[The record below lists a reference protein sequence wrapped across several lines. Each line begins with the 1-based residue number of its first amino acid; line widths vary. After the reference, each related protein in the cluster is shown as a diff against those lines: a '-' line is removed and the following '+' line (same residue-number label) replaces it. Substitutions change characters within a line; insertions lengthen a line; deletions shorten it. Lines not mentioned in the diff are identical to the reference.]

1 MNGCR
6 ILRGRSDTHECG
18 CVGVCKCAHVRTD
31 IRALL
36 ASGGCQTA
44 DHRRQR
50 FSQVLATSVCPQVV
64 AKWPI
69 VGGDTTPRRAL
80 KFPRSHRGT
89 DREELLDVIVEV
101 LWNVAKPPDQ
111 QQQLR
116 TYVRTY
122 VHCTAHVRTYAR
134 AFAHVYTGVR
144 ARVRSSICVCTC
156 FDTIGRL

>member
-1 MNGCR
+1 M
-6 ILRGRSDTHECG
+6 
-18 CVGVCKCAHVRTD
+18 
-31 IRALL
+31 
-36 ASGGCQTA
+36 
-44 DHRRQR
+44 
-50 FSQVLATSVCPQVV
+50 CPQVV
-64 AKWPI
+64 VKRPI

-116 TYVRTY
+116 TYLRTY

-134 AFAHVYTGVR
+134 AFAHVYTDVR
-144 ARVRSSICVCTC
+144 ACVRSSICVCTR